1 VNPIEL
7 MQKGGPAMWPLLFL
21 SILSVSTIIERLWF
35 WGQIILRSQQ
45 VTDRILDTASRDW
58 DLAIRVA
65 KESQK
70 YPIAKYLLAP
80 LRLPH
85 PDPEIFHLALE
96 SAADDELA
104 LMRRGDKILEAI
116 IALSPLLGL
125 LGTVLGLIQS
135 LGSIQISD
143 LGTSSTAGV
152 TLGIAEALIST
163 AAGLIVAIISLAFYR
178 LFQALWFNQ
187 MRVFRKAGGELE
199 VIYRQRWLEEEAQ
212 YEASHPYSESAS
224 S

>member
-1 VNPIEL
+1 

-45 VTDRILDTASRDW
+45 VTDRILDTAGRDW

-65 KESQK
+65 KESQN

-143 LGTSSTAGV
+143 LGTSSTTGV
-152 TLGIAEALIST
+152 TLGIAESLIST

-178 LFQALWFNQ
+178 LFQGLWFNQ

-212 YEASHPYSESAS
+212 YEETHSYSESTS

>member
-1 VNPIEL
+1 MNPIEL

-35 WGQIILRSQQ
+35 WGQIVLRSQQ
-45 VTDRILDTASRDW
+45 VTDRILDTAGRDW

-143 LGTSSTAGV
+143 LGTSSTTGV
-152 TLGIAEALIST
+152 TLGIAESLIST
-163 AAGLIVAIISLAFYR
+163 AAGLIVAILSLAFYR

-212 YEASHPYSESAS
+212 YEEAQPYSESAS